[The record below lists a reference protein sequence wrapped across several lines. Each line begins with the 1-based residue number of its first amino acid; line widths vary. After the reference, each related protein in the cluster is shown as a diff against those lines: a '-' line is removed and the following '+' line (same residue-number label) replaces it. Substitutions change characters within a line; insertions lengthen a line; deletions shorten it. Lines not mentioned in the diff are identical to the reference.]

1 MQNHEGISM
10 KSILL
15 ASVSVVGFAGA
26 AAADVAFGGSA
37 SVGYNDDIK
46 GGFYWE
52 GDLSVTATRE
62 LNGLTASMTFG
73 LNIADTGNTGA
84 DVTVDGNW
92 LISVKS
98 EQAGLYFGDTDNAAH
113 MMWSGV
119 DGMEADGFAE
129 ADEDD
134 DVDGADAVLR
144 GEVTFG
150 AVTAGL
156 SYGVVDQELE
166 GLQVGVNAT
175 FGAFAVGVAY
185 QDEAFDNGSIMGLS
199 VGTTFGA
206 ADVKLAYAE
215 NDTESSIGVSVGYP
229 IGPVALGAYFAS
241 NEVSG
246 DAYGISAA
254 YASGAITVDVG
265 YDVDPGADEGLF
277 DLEATY
283 DVGNDIKLWAG
294 VLDNADAYYVAA
306 TVGFG
311 EGASLLVSFA
321 DEPGNDADDIGA
333 PELLAGATAKISL
346 SF

>member
-1 MQNHEGISM
+1 M

-15 ASVSVVGFAGA
+15 ASASMIAFAGA
-26 AAADVAFGGSA
+26 AAAESHAGVSFGGSA
-37 SVGYNDDIK
+37 SVGYNDEIK

-52 GDLSVTATRE
+52 GDLSVTAMRE
-62 LNGLTASMTFG
+62 LNGLTAEMTFG

-92 LISVKS
+92 LISIKS
-98 EQAGLYFGDTDNAAH
+98 EQAGLYFGDTNYAAN

-119 DGMEADGFAE
+119 DGMTADGFAE
-129 ADEDD
+129 ADGDD
-134 DVDGADAVLR
+134 DVEAEAVLR

-150 AVTAGL
+150 AVTAGI
-156 SYGVVDQELE
+156 SYGIVDQQLE
-166 GLQVGVNAT
+166 GLQVAANAT
-175 FGAFAVGVAY
+175 FGAFAIGVAY
-185 QDEAFDNGSIMGLS
+185 QDDAFLNGSIMGLS

-206 ADVKLAYAE
+206 ADVKLAFAQ
-215 NDTESSIGVSVGYP
+215 DDVESSIGVSVGYP
-229 IGPVALGAYFAS
+229 IGPVTLGAYFAS

-246 DAYGISAA
+246 DAYGISAD
-254 YASGAITVDVG
+254 YESGAITVGVS
-265 YDVDPGADEGLF
+265 YDVDPGESEGLF

-283 DVGNDIKLWAG
+283 DVGNDIKLLAG
-294 VLDNADAYYVAA
+294 VLDNAEAYYVAA

-321 DEPGNDADDIGA
+321 DDTNDADADAIGG
-333 PELLAGATAKISL
+333 PEYLSGATAKISL